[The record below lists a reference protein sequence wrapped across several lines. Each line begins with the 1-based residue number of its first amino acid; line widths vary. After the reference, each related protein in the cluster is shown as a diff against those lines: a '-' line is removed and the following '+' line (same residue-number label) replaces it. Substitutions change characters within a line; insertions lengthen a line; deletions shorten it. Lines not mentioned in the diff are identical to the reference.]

1 MMKKRTLNEIRQ
13 VKDNVYEPRLD
24 LAKEYIDRMWMAN
37 RTIDELMDK
46 YPNDIDL
53 GREIRKLKTK
63 R

>member
-1 MMKKRTLNEIRQ
+1 MKKRTLNEIRQ